1 MLGEEMNGYEHLDVV
16 HDGLLVRVYR
26 DSGYDF
32 RDYRRGT
39 VTRRLERRVLA
50 SCAETYLEYTGFQNS
65 NTRNATAIEMAIAP
79 AGCGI

>member
-32 RDYRRGT
+32 RD
-39 VTRRLERRVLA
+39 
-50 SCAETYLEYTGFQNS
+50 
-65 NTRNATAIEMAIAP
+65 
-79 AGCGI
+79 